1 MASKRQLKSD
11 IYFIGKELV
20 NECLAY
26 TMIAPNVNLQEIGN
40 MIDDILDFLDNSLS
54 EINAVRKTAVAE
66 RGDNLK
72 AIRRDVGQK
81 VAEFV
86 GRMAKLSETK
96 EA

>member
-11 IYFIGKELV
+11 ICFIVKELV
-20 NECLAY
+20 SECIAY
-26 TMIAPNVNLQEIGN
+26 TMIAPNVNLQETENLIN
-40 MIDDILDFLDNSLS
+40 DILDFYGSTLS
-54 EINAVRKTAVAE
+54 EVNAVRKAAVNE

-86 GRMAKLSETK
+86 GRMAKLSEK
-96 EA
+96 K